1 MSSQANATAMPGGI
15 PAGPETPAGPG
26 SVLPPEA
33 SSPPGKRT
41 KRKGSAKERPEAFTV
56 ASYIGVT
63 AFGLMAIIPLWMIV
77 AGSLTEESTLARTGY
92 SFFPSP
98 FSLDAY
104 QQIFSGTAL
113 IKGYTAT
120 LFITG
125 VGTALSLCATAAL
138 SWVIARRMP
147 RISRPLTIFAYLP
160 MLFSGGLVPL
170 YLLVTQV
177 LNLQNSWFS
186 VILPHMMAPFLVFV
200 AVSFFRQLP
209 EEILDSARIDGAGEL
224 RIFFQLVLPLS
235 KPILAVIA
243 LFYAVAYWNEWF
255 TALLFITEPDKY
267 PLQLMLQNL
276 IANVT
281 NAAQLPSAS
290 AATAPIY
297 QLRLALTVVTIG
309 PILAAYPF
317 AQRYFVKGLTLG
329 ATKG

>member
-1 MSSQANATAMPGGI
+1 MSTSTTSGVAAANDAAAADGT
-15 PAGPETPAGPG
+15 TPAKRRSIFSRAANPTPAPG
-26 SVLPPEA
+26 YRGSKKA
-33 SSPPGKRT
+33 T
-41 KRKGSAKERPEAFTV
+41 KLEPFTV
-56 ASYIGVT
+56 ISYLGVT
-63 AFGLMAIIPLWMIV
+63 IFGLFALIPLWMIL
-77 AGSLTEESTLARTGY
+77 AGSLTAESTLARSGY
-92 SFFPSP
+92 SFFPEP

-104 QQIFSGTAL
+104 VAIFSGTAVFQ
-113 IKGYTAT
+113 GYAAT
-120 LFITG
+120 LFITV
-125 VGTALSLCATAAL
+125 VGTVLSLLATASL

-177 LNLQNSWFS
+177 LQLQNNWFA

-209 EEILDSARIDGAGEL
+209 EEILDSAKVDGAGEL
-224 RIFFQLVLPLS
+224 RVFFEIVLPLS
-235 KPILAVIA
+235 KPILAVIG
-243 LFYAVAYWNEWF
+243 LFYAVSYWNEWF
-255 TALLFITEPDKY
+255 TAMLFISDPEKY

-281 NAAQLPSAS
+281 NAAMLPGSGS
-290 AATAPIY
+290 VAPIY

-309 PILAAYPF
+309 PILLAYPF

>member
-1 MSSQANATAMPGGI
+1 MSTSTTPVVAAANDPAVADRMNPKQRRTIFSRATNPGYKG
-15 PAGPETPAGPG
+15 
-26 SVLPPEA
+26 
-33 SSPPGKRT
+33 T
-41 KRKGSAKERPEAFTV
+41 KRATRLEPFTAV
-56 ASYIGVT
+56 SYVGVT
-63 AFGLMAIIPLWMIV
+63 IFGLFALIPLWMIV
-77 AGSLTEESTLARTGY
+77 AGSLTAESTLARSGY
-92 SFFPSP
+92 SFFPEP
-98 FSLDAY
+98 FSFDAY
-104 QQIFSGTAL
+104 TAIFSGTAVFQ
-113 IKGYTAT
+113 GYAAT
-120 LFITG
+120 LFITV
-125 VGTALSLCATAAL
+125 VGTVLSLCATASL

-177 LNLQNSWFS
+177 LQLQNSWFA

-209 EEILDSARIDGAGEL
+209 EEILDSAKVDGAGEL
-224 RIFFQLVLPLS
+224 RVFFEIVLPLS
-235 KPILAVIA
+235 KPILAVIG

-255 TALLFITEPDKY
+255 TALLFISDPEKY

-281 NAAQLPSAS
+281 NAAMLPGSGS
-290 AATAPIY
+290 VAPIY

-309 PILAAYPF
+309 PILLAYPF